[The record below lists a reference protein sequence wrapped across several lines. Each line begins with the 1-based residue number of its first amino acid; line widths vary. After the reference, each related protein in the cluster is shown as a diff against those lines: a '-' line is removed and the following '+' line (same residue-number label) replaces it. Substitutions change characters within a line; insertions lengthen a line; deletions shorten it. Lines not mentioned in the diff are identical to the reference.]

1 MDYIGISVTLQQLVL
16 EVILNGTYAA
26 VGLLATA
33 LIAYV
38 FTLWKSVKTKISASN
53 LATLEMIVG
62 WFVKA
67 VEQEHVKQGL
77 HETKDAMKGAAVGGV
92 SRTLRGLGLN
102 VLADNTGLIGNL
114 IEAAIHDGIN
124 KQDNWAETIT
134 TATASIEAIPSEEEV
149 VYARQGYYYSFS
161 PEELEIIRRNEQEF
175 MKQNSTLPKVDPQPT
190 HE

>member
-38 FTLWKSVKTKISASN
+38 VTLWKSVKTKISASN

-67 VEQEHVKQGL
+67 VEQEHVKKGL
-77 HETKDAMKGAAVGGV
+77 HETKDAMKGAAVDGV

-124 KQDNWAETIT
+124 KQDNWAEIT
-134 TATASIEAIPSEEEV
+134 TATASIEAIPSEEGV
-149 VYARQGYYYSFS
+149 VYTRQGYFPFS
-161 PEELEIIRRNEQEF
+161 PEEMETIMSRGQEF
-175 MKQNSTLPKVDPQPT
+175 MKQSATASASVVAPP